1 MAEETF
7 ADRVKYYIPPELR
20 GIPQGLAAVNKM
32 FNPVEILRDAGG
44 KSRQFF
50 DSGGK
55 DIQAGIGALTDT
67 ALLSAGPVALRIG
80 QAGREPAKMGLKYL
94 QELFYPLGAPDDVA
108 QQAVKIADPS
118 KRDFMKKAGAVGIL
132 SAVPA
137 VRGIE
142 EILPVTKTAKAVKA
156 SPAVV
161 GGIKEAL
168 SLMKKYDNKMAESIS
183 EEVKWLESGEKLS
196 KNLQGELED
205 EAMELLFEMRGTV
218 DTVFR
223 KLNDKGKPIT
233 DKQGNSFNKVL
244 DASEKQA
251 VKEMFEN
258 MSRLE
263 LKFVADELADNM
275 SRLELKFVADELA
288 DNDGFLH
295 PDVLDNF
302 LKQINTKPKGRSKNV
317 HDYNV
322 KYLVERITE
331 NPFVSE
337 NTPIGRDARKILEN
351 FTGKKIPVE
360 TFEERLK

>member
-67 ALLSAGPVALRIG
+67 ALLGAGPVALRIG

-223 KLNDKGKPIT
+223 KLNDKGKPIQ
-233 DKQGNSFNKVL
+233 DKKGNSFNKVL

-263 LKFVADELADNM
+263 LKFVADELADN
-275 SRLELKFVADELA
+275 
-288 DNDGFLH
+288 NGFLH

>member
-1 MAEETF
+1 MARRILIKMEEETF

-67 ALLSAGPVALRIG
+67 ALLGAGPVALRIG

-263 LKFVADELADNM
+263 LKFVADELADN
-275 SRLELKFVADELA
+275 
-288 DNDGFLH
+288 DGFLH

>member
-67 ALLSAGPVALRIG
+67 ALLGAGPVALRIG

-263 LKFVADELADNM
+263 LKFVADELADN
-275 SRLELKFVADELA
+275 
-288 DNDGFLH
+288 NGFLH

>member
-1 MAEETF
+1 MARRILIKMEEETF

-67 ALLSAGPVALRIG
+67 ALLGAGPVALRIG

-108 QQAVKIADPS
+108 KQAVKIADPS

-263 LKFVADELADNM
+263 LKFVADELADN
-275 SRLELKFVADELA
+275 
-288 DNDGFLH
+288 DGFLH

>member
-1 MAEETF
+1 MEEETF

-67 ALLSAGPVALRIG
+67 ALLGAGPVALRIG

-263 LKFVADELADNM
+263 LKFVADELADN
-275 SRLELKFVADELA
+275 
-288 DNDGFLH
+288 DGFLH

>member
-1 MAEETF
+1 MEEETF

-67 ALLSAGPVALRIG
+67 ALLGAGPVALRIG

-137 VRGIE
+137 VRGIQ
-142 EILPVTKTAKAVKA
+142 EIMPVTKTAKAIKS
-156 SPAVV
+156 SPKIV
-161 GGIKEAL
+161 GGVKEVL
-168 SLMKKYDNKMAESIS
+168 SIMKKYENKIK
-183 EEVKWLESGEKLS
+183 EEIDLENKFGADVDINPSAVSDSTRLGE
-196 KNLQGELED
+196 
-205 EAMELLFEMRGTV
+205 EADYLMTEMRFEMDSTFKKTDADGIPIE
-218 DTVFR
+218 
-223 KLNDKGKPIT
+223 DKK
-233 DKQGNSFNKVL
+233 GNTFNKVL

-258 MSRLE
+258 MSDVE
-263 LKFVADELADNM
+263 LGRIADDLVEDD
-275 SRLELKFVADELA
+275 S
-288 DNDGFLH
+288 FLH

-302 LKQINTKPKGRSKNV
+302 LEQVTTRSIDEKSLNPERYSSWMITTPEKV
-317 HDYNV
+317 
-322 KYLVERITE
+322 VEKIKE
-331 NPFVSE
+331 NAFVVE
-337 NTPIGRDARKILEN
+337 NTEIGRQARE
-351 FTGKKIPVE
+351 V
-360 TFEERLK
+360 LKSY